1 MDLNNFTFSCWFWL
15 EALAEV
21 ENGDVRMN
29 LQSLLNCYNGGI
41 DIWGGLTAGML
52 TGSAMAIARHLL
64 TAVHLRMGHLAGW
77 QTSERGRDRPQN

>member
-1 MDLNNFTFSCWFWL
+1 MDLNNFTVSCWFWL

-64 TAVHLRMGHLAGW
+64 TAVHLRLGHLAVG
-77 QTSERGRDRPQN
+77 QTGERRRDRPQD

>member
-1 MDLNNFTFSCWFWL
+1 MDLNNFTVSCWFWL

-64 TAVHLRMGHLAGW
+64 TAVHLRLGHLAGW
-77 QTSERGRDRPQN
+77 QTSERRRDRPQN